1 MEHTVVDY
9 EFLQQAEET
18 ILLRRIVRKTAEYF
32 FDQGVVLKNDEMRKY
47 SERIM
52 KKLDFLVVKLDEK
65 ASF

>member
-1 MEHTVVDY
+1 MVDY
-9 EFLQQAEET
+9 ESLQQAEET

>member
-1 MEHTVVDY
+1 MVDY

-47 SERIM
+47 SESIM

>member
-1 MEHTVVDY
+1 MVDY
-9 EFLQQAEET
+9 EFLQQSEET